1 MSTNNDEVLEK
12 MKYYVPIFISLYKR
26 Y

>member
-12 MKYYVPIFISLYKR
+12 NEILCSNIY
-26 Y
+26 